1 VARTR
6 STPPPPFPPPYQPPR
21 PPARGSGAPA
31 GGPGPERERSESP
44 APGPATAAT
53 AGELLRAAR
62 IRRRISLEQAERDT
76 RIRRQYLQALEDD
89 DLSVLPAG
97 VYSRG
102 FLRNYAIYLGI
113 PPDEVLPRFRDRP
126 SRGARSTL
134 RSVSRPVRV
143 AVPRSTWFILL
154 AAIIVGLVLALLTW
168 LGLTASDQTN
178 RPPSTLPNGP
188 AAGVT
193 PTSLVT
199 LPALPTAP
207 NPTPVATTPPTPA
220 ASPTPANAVTVEL
233 RTTDRAWIR
242 ATVDGT
248 VVLEDTLP
256 AGQTVRWTG
265 RQSVLLRVGN
275 AGGVDVMVNGQRIG
289 PLGPPNQ
296 PVDREFTR

>member
-1 VARTR
+1 MTSTR
-6 STPPPPFPPPYQPPR
+6 STPPPSFPPPYQPSW
-21 PPARGSGAPA
+21 PPARGSGGPA
-31 GGPGPERERSESP
+31 GTPGPERERPASP
-44 APGPATAAT
+44 PREPAT

-126 SRGARSTL
+126 SRSARASL

-168 LGLTASDQTN
+168 LGLTSSDQTS

-188 AAGVT
+188 AAGIT

-207 NPTPVATTPPTPA
+207 NPTAVATTPPTPV
-220 ASPTPANAVTVEL
+220 ASPTPANAITVEL

-242 ATVDGT
+242 ATVDGS

-275 AGGVDVMVNGQRIG
+275 AGGVDVTVNGQRIG